1 MGLLDA
7 LRNNDTERYDSSNRP
22 HPLVEEVLAV
32 IKYRELIYQFVSRSV
47 KTRYKRSA
55 LGVIWTMLNPLLTM
69 IVLTIVF
76 SNLFQVQIKHFPIYI
91 LSGQVVWIFFSSV
104 TSGAMGEMVWSG
116 DLLKRI
122 YVPKSVFVMSAVGTA
137 LVNIGL
143 SLVPLLVISL
153 VLGVR
158 VSFALLIWP
167 ISILLLSI
175 FSMGVGFLLST
186 TAVYFADMLPV
197 YDVLLTIWLYA
208 TPIIYPLEI
217 IPAGWLWLFKLN
229 PLYYLV
235 EAFRIPLLYGI
246 LPTKGIWIPAIISSL
261 FALIIGG
268 WIFTSR
274 AREYVYHI

>member
-1 MGLLDA
+1 MQLKEM
-7 LRNNDTERYDSSNRP
+7 LRNQTTDVYDSSKRP
-22 HPLVEEVLAV
+22 HPLIEEVLAL

-55 LGVIWTMLNPLLTM
+55 LGVVWTMLNPLLTM
-69 IVLTIVF
+69 VVLTIVF
-76 SNLFQVQIKHFPIYI
+76 SSIFRFQIEHFPIYI

-122 YVPKSVFVMSAVGTA
+122 YVPKSVFIMSAIGTS
-137 LVNIGL
+137 LVNIGI
-143 SLVPLLVISL
+143 SLIPLLAISL
-153 VLGVR
+153 VVGVR
-158 VSFALLIWP
+158 LSWALLVWP
-167 ISILLLSI
+167 FSVLLLSI

-186 TAVYFADMLPV
+186 ASVYFADMLPV
-197 YDVLLTIWLYA
+197 YDVILTIWLYA

-217 IPAGWLWLFKLN
+217 IPENWLWFFRLN

-246 LPTKGIWIPAIISSL
+246 VPTAGIWIPATVSSI
-261 FALIIGG
+261 LILIVGG
-268 WIFTSR
+268 WVFTSR
-274 AREYVYHI
+274 ARDYVYHL

>member
-1 MGLLDA
+1 MGLKYSLKNVTADH
-7 LRNNDTERYDSSNRP
+7 YDSSKRP
-22 HPLVEEVLAV
+22 HPLVEEIIAV
-32 IKYRELIYQFVSRSV
+32 AKYRELIYQFVSRSV

-55 LGVIWTMLNPLLTM
+55 LGVIWSMLNPLLTM
-69 IVLTIVF
+69 VVLTIVF
-76 SNLFQVQIKHFPIYI
+76 SSLFRFQIENFPIYI

-122 YVPKSVFVMSAVGTA
+122 YVPKSVFVLSAVGSA

-143 SLVPLLVISL
+143 SLIPLLVISKI
-153 VLGVR
+153 VGVR
-158 VSFALLIWP
+158 LSFSLIVWP
-167 ISILLLSI
+167 LSILLLSL
-175 FSMGVGFLLST
+175 FSMGIGFLLST
-186 TAVYFADMLPV
+186 TSVYFADMLPV

-208 TPIIYPLEI
+208 TPIIYPIQIVPER
-217 IPAGWLWLFKLN
+217 WLWIIKLN
-229 PLYYLV
+229 PMYYLV
-235 EAFRIPLLYGI
+235 ESFRIPLLHGI
-246 LPTKGIWIPAIISSL
+246 FPTKAILIPAVVSAF

>member
-1 MGLLDA
+1 MKFTES
-7 LRNNDTERYDSSNRP
+7 LRINTDEIYDSSKRP
-22 HPLVEEVLAV
+22 HPLVEEILA
-32 IKYRELIYQFVSRSV
+32 IYKYRELIYQFVSRSV

-69 IVLTIVF
+69 VVLTIVF
-76 SNLFQVQIKHFPIYI
+76 SSLFKFQIEHFPIYI

-116 DLLKRI
+116 ELLKRI

-137 LVNIGL
+137 LVNIVL
-143 SLVPLLVISL
+143 SLIPLLAISL
-153 VLGVR
+153 VVGVR
-158 VSFALLIWP
+158 LTFALLIWP
-167 ISILLLSI
+167 LSILLLSI

-186 TAVYFADMLPV
+186 ISVYFADMLPV
-197 YDVLLTIWLYA
+197 YDVILTIWLYA

-217 IPAGWLWLFKLN
+217 VPKSWLWFFKLN

-246 LPTKGIWIPAIISSL
+246 VPTRGIWIPATICSFFVIIV
-261 FALIIGG
+261 GG
-268 WIFTSR
+268 WIFTSK

>member
-1 MGLLDA
+1 MF
-7 LRNNDTERYDSSNRP
+7 RNSSDVIYDSSKRP
-22 HPLVEEVLAV
+22 HPLVEELLALV
-32 IKYRELIYQFVSRSV
+32 KYRELIYQFVSRSV

-69 IVLTIVF
+69 VVLTIVF
-76 SNLFQVQIKHFPIYI
+76 SSLFRFQIEHFPIYI

-104 TSGAMGEMVWSG
+104 TSGAMGEIVWSG

-137 LVNIGL
+137 LVNISL
-143 SLVPLLVISL
+143 SLIPLLAISL
-153 VLGVR
+153 VVGVR
-158 VSFALLIWP
+158 LTFALLIWP
-167 ISILLLSI
+167 VSILLLSI

-186 TAVYFADMLPV
+186 ISVYFADMLPV
-197 YDVLLTIWLYA
+197 YDVILTIWLYA

-217 IPAGWLWLFKLN
+217 VPEKWLWFFRLN

-235 EAFRIPLLYGI
+235 EAFRLPLLYGI
-246 LPTKGIWIPAIISSL
+246 VPTRGIWIPAILSSL
-261 FALIIGG
+261 LILILGG
-268 WIFTSR
+268 WIFTSK

>member
-1 MGLLDA
+1 MRKIDMF
-7 LRNNDTERYDSSNRP
+7 RNSPDVIYDSSKRP
-22 HPLVEEVLAV
+22 HPLVEELFALV
-32 IKYRELIYQFVSRSV
+32 KYRELIYQFVSRSV

-55 LGVIWTMLNPLLTM
+55 LGVVWTMLNPLLTM
-69 IVLTIVF
+69 VVLTIVF
-76 SNLFQVQIKHFPIYI
+76 SSLFRFQIEHFPIYI

-143 SLVPLLVISL
+143 SLIPLLAISL
-153 VLGVR
+153 VVGVR
-158 VSFALLIWP
+158 LTFALLIWP
-167 ISILLLSI
+167 LSILLLSI

-186 TAVYFADMLPV
+186 ISVYFADMLPV
-197 YDVLLTIWLYA
+197 YDVILTIWLYA

-217 IPAGWLWLFKLN
+217 VPENWLWLFRLN

-235 EAFRIPLLYGI
+235 EAFRLPLMYGI
-246 LPTKGIWIPAIISSL
+246 VPTRGIWIPAIIFSL
-261 FALIIGG
+261 LVVIVGG
-268 WIFTSR
+268 WIFTSK
-274 AREYVYHI
+274 AREYVYHM

>member
-1 MGLLDA
+1 MEVKSKFKNLS
-7 LRNNDTERYDSSNRP
+7 TEVYDSAKRP
-22 HPLVEEVLAV
+22 HPLVEETIALFR
-32 IKYRELIYQFVSRSV
+32 YRELIYQFVSRSV

-55 LGVIWTMLNPLLTM
+55 LGVVWTMLNPLLTM
-69 IVLTIVF
+69 VVLTIVF
-76 SNLFQVQIKHFPIYI
+76 SSLFKFQIENFPIYI

-122 YVPKSVFVMSAVGTA
+122 YVPKSVFIMSAVGTA
-137 LVNIGL
+137 LVNIGI
-143 SLVPLLVISL
+143 SLIPLLAIAL
-153 VLGVR
+153 VVGVR
-158 VSFALLIWP
+158 LSWAILIWP

-186 TAVYFADMLPV
+186 TSVYFADMLPV
-197 YDVLLTIWLYA
+197 YDVILTIWLYA

-217 IPAGWLWLFKLN
+217 IPENWLWLFRLN

-246 LPTKGIWIPAIISSL
+246 VPTRGIWIPAVMFSIL
-261 FALIIGG
+261 TLIIGG
-268 WIFTSR
+268 FVFTSK
-274 AREYVYHI
+274 AKDYAYHL

>member
-1 MGLLDA
+1 MRLLESF
-7 LRNNDTERYDSSNRP
+7 RNATNDIYDSSKRP
-22 HPLVEEVLAV
+22 HPMVEEIFAAY
-32 IKYRELIYQFVSRSV
+32 KYRELIYQFVSRSV

-69 IVLTIVF
+69 VVLTIVF
-76 SNLFQVQIKHFPIYI
+76 SSLFRFQIEHFPIYI

-104 TSGAMGEMVWSG
+104 TNGAMGEMVWSG

-122 YVPKSVFVMSAVGTA
+122 YVPKSVFVLSAIGTG

-143 SLVPLLVISL
+143 SLVPLLAISL
-153 VLGVR
+153 IVGVR
-158 VSFALLIWP
+158 LTPALFIWP
-167 ISILLLSI
+167 LSILLLSI

-197 YDVLLTIWLYA
+197 YDVILTIWLYA

-217 IPAGWLWLFKLN
+217 VPENWLWLFRLN

-235 EAFRIPLLYGI
+235 EVFRIPLLYGI
-246 LPTKGIWIPAIISSL
+246 LPNRAVWIPAIITSL
-261 FALIIGG
+261 LVVLIGG
-268 WIFTSR
+268 WIFSSR
-274 AREYVYHI
+274 ARDYAYHI